1 MKPHAKTD
9 VPGVGER
16 GDRARLMFLWLVFAA
31 SLLSECLEQQA
42 KEKYASNLFLLEFLQ
57 PLLFFLIFL
66 MSMQCLF
73 SIMSKADVQ

>member
-9 VPGVGER
+9 VR
-16 GDRARLMFLWLVFAA
+16 GLGKEEIACVLCFYGLFWRPPYYLNAWNSRLRKNMV
-31 SLLSECLEQQA
+31 QT
-42 KEKYASNLFLLEFLQ
+42 LFLLEFLQ